1 MFIDVRAC
9 TLDPENIDCEPILLD
24 NGPAYTHCR
33 YLIKIVIDC
42 AVIEFRNFFKF
53 FFSITRGQINGAVMN
68 TTYSIIYADSLVR
81 DVGQKKPNY
90 RFFFIDVWSRKICY
104 SIDTK
109 QPLLTFVKHLHSVY

>member
-9 TLDPENIDCEPILLD
+9 TLDPENIDCELILLD

-42 AVIEFRNFFKF
+42 AVIEFRNFFTF

-90 RFFFIDVWSRKICY
+90 RFLFFYRCVE
-104 SIDTK
+104 
-109 QPLLTFVKHLHSVY
+109 